1 MRKGRGGRGLGGL
14 AFFGTP
20 LGIVFSTVL
29 IDLIGFGIVIPLVP
43 LYAERFGASVLEI
56 GLLTASYA
64 LMQLIFAPV
73 WGRVSD
79 RFGRRPVILGSLLGS
94 ATAWLMFGFA
104 GALWML
110 FLARILDGISGA
122 SYAAAQAYVADITT
136 DEERVRGMGLIGAA
150 FGLGF
155 IIGPGIGGA
164 LGAIDARVPFVFAA
178 LLALGNFALA
188 WKRLPESRVP
198 GSHEGARQSRW
209 TALLRAVGSREF
221 GPLIWISFLG
231 SLGFVGMESVFALFG
246 NRQFGFGLTATGLVF
261 VFIGVFAAIVQ
272 GGLVHRLTDRLGEWP
287 VLRGGLWLT
296 AASLIL
302 LGINDQL
309 WALFPILAML
319 ALGSGLTFPTITALV
334 SQRASAGD
342 QGGML
347 GVLASAGGLAR
358 LVAPIA
364 ATALFQEVGIG
375 SPLVIGGLL
384 FVFCALFAATPLVR
398 RPVAAS

>member
-1 MRKGRGGRGLGGL
+1 VRRLG
-14 AFFGTP
+14 FFGTP

-43 LYAERFGASVLEI
+43 LYAEEFGASVVQI

-64 LMQLIFAPV
+64 LMQIIFAPV

-79 RFGRRPVILGSLLGS
+79 RYGRRPVILASLLGS

-110 FLARILDGISGA
+110 FVARILDGISGA

-136 DEERVRGMGLIGAA
+136 DEDRVRGMGLIGAA

-164 LGAIDARVPFVFAA
+164 LGAIDPRVPFVVAAAFA
-178 LLALGNFALA
+178 LANFALA
-188 WKRLPESRVP
+188 YKRLPESRVP
-198 GSHEGARQSRW
+198 GTHEGARQSRW
-209 TALLRAVGSREF
+209 TALFAAVGSRNF

-231 SLGFVGMESVFALFG
+231 SLGFVGMESVFALYG
-246 NRQFGFGLTATGLVF
+246 NRRFDFGLTETGLVF

-272 GGLVHRLTDRLGEWP
+272 AGVVHRLTARVGEWP
-287 VLRGGLWLT
+287 VLRTGLWLT
-296 AASLIL
+296 AAALIL
-302 LGINDQL
+302 LGLVTEL
-309 WALFPILAML
+309 WALFPILVML
-319 ALGSGLTFPTITALV
+319 ALGSGLTFPTISALV
-334 SQRASAGD
+334 SRRASSD
-342 QGGML
+342 EQGSIL

-358 LVAPIA
+358 LLAPIG
-364 ATALFQEVGIG
+364 ATVMFQAVGIG
-375 SPLVIGGLL
+375 SPLILGGIL
-384 FVFCALFAATPLVR
+384 FAVCGILAATPLVR
-398 RPVAAS
+398 RPAGAQ

>member
-1 MRKGRGGRGLGGL
+1 VRRLG
-14 AFFGTP
+14 FFGTP

-43 LYAERFGASVLEI
+43 LYAEQFGASVVQI
-56 GLLTASYA
+56 GLLTGSYA

-73 WGRVSD
+73 LGRVSD
-79 RFGRRPVILGSLLGS
+79 RYGRRPVILGSLLGS
-94 ATAWLMFGFA
+94 AIAWLMFGFA
-104 GALWML
+104 GTLWVL

-136 DEERVRGMGLIGAA
+136 DEDRVRGMGLIGAA

-155 IIGPGIGGA
+155 IIGPGIGGL
-164 LGAIDARVPFVFAA
+164 LGAVDPRLPFVVAAAFA
-178 LLALGNFALA
+178 LANFGLA

-209 TALLRAVGSREF
+209 TALFSAVGSRTY

-231 SLGFVGMESVFALFG
+231 SLGFVGMEAVFALYG
-246 NRQFGFGLTATGLVF
+246 NRRFDFGLTETGLVF
-261 VFIGVFAAIVQ
+261 MFIGVFAAIVQ
-272 GGLVHRLTDRLGEWP
+272 GGLAHRITARVGEWP
-287 VLRGGLWLT
+287 VLRAGLWLT

-302 LGINDQL
+302 LGLVTEL
-309 WALFPILAML
+309 WALFPILALL
-319 ALGSGLTFPTITALV
+319 ALGSGLTFPTISAII
-334 SQRASAGD
+334 SQRAPAGD
-342 QGGML
+342 QGSIL

-358 LVAPIA
+358 LLAPIG
-364 ATALFQEVGIG
+364 ATILFQSVGIG
-375 SPLVIGGLL
+375 SPLIVGGLL
-384 FVFCALFAATPLVR
+384 FVLCGVIAATPLVR

>member
-1 MRKGRGGRGLGGL
+1 MSRPGRRSRLGGL

-43 LYAERFGASVLEI
+43 LYAEEFGASVVEI
-56 GLLTASYA
+56 GLLTGVYA

-94 ATAWLMFGFA
+94 SVAWLLFGFA
-104 GALWML
+104 PALWVL

-155 IIGPGIGGA
+155 IIGPAIGGLFA
-164 LGAIDARVPFVFAA
+164 TISPRAPFILAAGAA
-178 LLALGNFALA
+178 LVNFAIA

-198 GSHEGARQSRW
+198 GSRHGAMQSRW
-209 TALLRAVGSREF
+209 TSLIRAVGSRTH
-221 GPLIWISFLG
+221 GPLIWISLLG
-231 SLGFVGMESVFALFG
+231 GLGFVGMESVFSLFG
-246 NRQFGFGLTATGLVF
+246 NRRFGFGLTETGLVF

-272 GGLVHRLTDRLGEWP
+272 GGLVHRLTKRVGEWP
-287 VLRGGLWLT
+287 VLRAGLWLT
-296 AASLIL
+296 AAALIL
-302 LGINDQL
+302 LGVTTEL
-309 WALFPILAML
+309 WALFPVLALL
-319 ALGSGLTFPTITALV
+319 ALGSGLTFPTISAIV
-334 SQRASAGD
+334 SQRAPDAD
-342 QGGML
+342 QGGIL

-358 LVAPIA
+358 LLAPIA
-364 ATALFQEVGIG
+364 ATALFQAVGVS
-375 SPLVIGGLL
+375 SPLLIGGLL
-384 FVFCALFAATPLVR
+384 FVACGVIAATPLAR
-398 RPVAAS
+398 RPGMAS